1 MPMINE
7 EYRGL
12 TYPWGRKDAIKV
24 GEPKEVAPGVWWV
37 RFAMPG
43 GLDHINIWLLED
55 EGGWTVVDTCMKL
68 DSAKDQWEALFSGFM
83 QGKPIVRV
91 ICTHLHPDHI
101 GLAGWLCERFDC
113 DVWMTRSEY
122 LNASLLLSYT
132 DEGIPDTAL
141 RFYKRA
147 GFTDEMLSTY
157 RRRFGTFGK
166 MSEPLPHSYRRI
178 VDLETINIG
187 NHYWQVV
194 IGQGHS
200 PEHACLYCP
209 GLKLIISGDQIL
221 PRITPNVS
229 VFPTEPDGNP
239 LEYWLSSNTRLLDI
253 LPEDLLVL
261 PAHQTPFKGART
273 RLNQIIDGHRQ
284 SLARLYD
291 FLATPRTVPECFDVM
306 FNRQISDGEIQFAT
320 GETLAHLN
328 YLVQNGNITRSVDE
342 AGLHSYRANPHAHY
356 IHLDEAAA

>member
-1 MPMINE
+1 MMVNE

-12 TYPWGRKDAIKV
+12 VYPWGRKSPV
-24 GEPKEVAPGVWWV
+24 NFGEPMEVAPGVWLV
-37 RFAMPG
+37 RFNMPG
-43 GLDHINIWLLED
+43 GLDHINIWLLEE

-68 DSAKDQWEALFSGFM
+68 DSAKAQWEQLFTDFM
-83 QGKPIVRV
+83 QDKPVLRV

-113 DVWMTRSEY
+113 EVWMTRSEY
-122 LNASLLLSYT
+122 LNGSLLLSYT
-132 DEGIPDTAL
+132 SDEIPKTAL
-141 RFYKRA
+141 TFYKRA
-147 GFTDEMLSTY
+147 GFTEELMSSY
-157 RRRFGTFGK
+157 QERFGTFGK

-187 NHYWQVV
+187 DHYWQVV

-209 GLKLIISGDQIL
+209 GLKLIIAGDQIL

-229 VFPTEPDGNP
+229 VFPTEPEGNP

-261 PAHQTPFKGART
+261 PAHQSPFKGART

-284 SLARLYD
+284 SLARLYNH
-291 FLATPRTVPECFDVM
+291 LSEPKTVPECFTPL
-306 FNRQISDGEIQFAT
+306 FNRVLKEHEVHLAT
-320 GETLAHLN
+320 GETVAHLN
-328 YLVQNGNITRSVDE
+328 YLVQRGNVNRKINAE
-342 AGLHSYRANPHAHY
+342 GLYTYHANPNSQFIHA
-356 IHLDEAAA
+356 DDVAA